1 MDHRILDIPMGLG
14 VHLWATNGEP
24 LADPT
29 HNCHLIEPLADP
41 THYCHLVGILV
52 YIGIT
57 GHDFSHPFYIL
68 SQFVSLLPPSSTTL
82 TFVAFFDILHGTM
95 SCRLHFPHSS
105 PFQLQA
111 YSDATWASDHSNHNS
126 LSAYFVLDPS

>member
-14 VHLWATNGEP
+14 VHLWATNG
-24 LADPT
+24 
-29 HNCHLIEPLADP
+29 EPLADP

-82 TFVAFFDILHGTM
+82 TFVAFFDIFHGTVKGIM
-95 SCRLHFPHSS
+95 VIS
-105 PFQLQA
+105 
-111 YSDATWASDHSNHNS
+111 
-126 LSAYFVLDPS
+126 